1 MGALRPPEPLR
12 EGHELDAFDCGEA
25 GLNGWLRRQARS
37 NERSGAS
44 RTFVVCDGSRKAVG
58 YYCLATGAVAR
69 RDAPGRVRRN
79 MPEPI
84 PVMVLGRLA
93 VDVAYRGRGIGRG
106 LLKDAVF
113 RTLQVASEVGVR
125 ALLVHAISEE
135 ARNFYLHWDFRQSP
149 TDTMTLML
157 PLKRAAEALS
167 SGGY

>member
-1 MGALRPPEPLR
+1 
-12 EGHELDAFDCGEA
+12 
-25 GLNGWLRRQARS
+25 
-37 NERSGAS
+37 
-44 RTFVVCDGSRKAVG
+44 
-58 YYCLATGAVAR
+58 
-69 RDAPGRVRRN
+69 